1 MEAIIDKI
9 GTIQA
14 PLGGI
19 AAKLLVLIEQQ
30 GLIANSQVPFRS
42 KRFSGLK

>member
-1 MEAIIDKI
+1 MEPIIDKI

-14 PLGGI
+14 PLTGI
-19 AAKLLVLIEQQ
+19 AAKLLVLIEQL

-42 KRFSGLK
+42 KRFLGLK